1 MRRLNDQMTRSAS
14 TPSDNASPTPA
25 TAPKKRTRGPNKPK
39 VPDVSITVTTKATIE
54 QPAILNLLTD
64 FVTAKLGAEAA
75 GGMELQVAD
84 PDSNEWRPPTDIL
97 IRFATKGSK

>member
-25 TAPKKRTRGPNKPK
+25 TGAKKRTRGPNKPK
-39 VPDVSITVTTKATIE
+39 VPDVSITVTTEASIK
-54 QPAILNLLTD
+54 QPAIVKLLTD

-75 GGMELQVAD
+75 GGMELQIDGVEGWT
-84 PDSNEWRPPTDIL
+84 PLTVSQ